1 MPNQMLQPALPKP
14 WLLNETIITVG
25 TSATLVANTVYLIPV
40 EVTGYCS
47 CTGIRFRT
55 TIATGTS
62 DVGIYDVNGNL
73 LGHSGATANAVAT
86 STFNFTSAILLS
98 PGRYILAITPSNST
112 DSYST
117 HSGNNAGLADAYT
130 ATNAASA
137 GVLPNTTGG
146 MAANGIKV
154 QMVGLITG
162 GAP

>member
-1 MPNQMLQPALPKP
+1 MPLFPPPQPAP

-25 TSATLVANTVYLIPV
+25 SSVLLVANTVYLIPV
-40 EVTGYCS
+40 EVTGYCVA
-47 CTGIRFRT
+47 TGIRFKT

-86 STFNFTSAILLS
+86 STFNFISPIPLS
-98 PGRYILAITPSNST
+98 PGRYMLAITPSNSS
-112 DSYST
+112 DSYSS
-117 HSGNNAGLADAYT
+117 HSGNNAGLADTYT
-130 ATNAASA
+130 ATNAATA

-146 MAANGIKV
+146 MTANSVKV
-154 QMVGLITG
+154 QMVGLISG